1 MVSTQEVD
9 GKRYSIGVIGDLPAL
24 MAFWE
29 MFRDQANDAAM
40 REIGIVAASFPG
52 QGALPGVYDPVP
64 SIKTYNDYQ
73 EMLEAHSE
81 INLVIEATGRA
92 SLVAELRANL
102 PAHITLVEQAAA
114 NFFIKLLTQDK
125 MWVACKLDL
134 LHTQSML
141 KTIIDQMD
149 EEILFLDLDGRVLDS
164 NQKARERAD
173 IPAKKVIG
181 CDLHAVFTGMRA
193 PDKGEHDCPF
203 EQTLET
209 DEPGEALASYVG
221 EDGRVQYYRI
231 YTYPIHDEAGNL
243 CNIVA
248 MRRNITRRMEMEHR
262 LQQSEKLASI
272 GELSTYIAHE
282 IRNPLFTI
290 SGFANS
296 LVRNKDVDEKVREK
310 LSIILDE
317 SRRLDVIL
325 KSIINFTRPTEAEVT
340 MVDINEL
347 AASTMEV
354 MGLGLSKQGIELV
367 MALEAGVA
375 MVKANP
381 EVIKQCLINLVK
393 NAIEAMEEGGGVL
406 TISTAMNHD
415 YAALTV
421 EDTGVGIE
429 PEVREKIFSPF
440 FSTKGK
446 GSGLGLAQTRKIMD
460 EIGGEVDLTSTVG
473 KGTRI
478 TLLLPPIL
486 AVADS
491 ETPG

>member
-1 MVSTQEVD
+1 MVSSQVVD

-29 MFRDQANDAAM
+29 TFRDQANDAVLG
-40 REIGIVAASFPG
+40 EIGIVAAAFPG
-52 QGALPGVYDPVP
+52 QGALPGLYQPVG
-64 SIKTYNDYQ
+64 SIRTYTNYQ
-73 EMLEAHSE
+73 EMLEKHPE
-81 INLVIEATGRA
+81 INLVIEATGRP
-92 SLVAELRANL
+92 SFVAELRATL
-102 PAHITLVEQAAA
+102 PSHITLVEQTAA

-164 NQKARERAD
+164 NQKARDRAD
-173 IPAKKVIG
+173 MPSRKIIG
-181 CDLHAVFTGMRA
+181 RDLHAIFTGMHA
-193 PDKGEHDCPF
+193 MGNEEHDCPF
-203 EQTLET
+203 QQTLHT
-209 DEPGEALASYVG
+209 DERGEALASYVG

-243 CNIVA
+243 CNVVA
-248 MRRNITRRMEMEHR
+248 MRRNITRRMEMEQR

-296 LVRNKDVDEKVREK
+296 LVRNKSVDDKVREK
-310 LSIILDE
+310 LNIILEE
-317 SRRLDVIL
+317 SRRLDIIL
-325 KSIINFTRPTEAEVT
+325 KSIINFTRPTEAEIT

-347 AASTMEV
+347 VTSTMEV
-354 MGLGLSKQGIELV
+354 MGLGLSQQHIELV
-367 MALEAGVA
+367 RELEAGMA

-393 NAIEAMEEGGGVL
+393 NAIEAMPEGGVL
-406 TISTAMNHD
+406 TIATGMNRD
-415 YAALTV
+415 YATLTV

-446 GSGLGLAQTRKIMD
+446 GSGLGLAMTRKIMD
-460 EIGGEVDLTSTVG
+460 EIGGEVDLTSSVG

-486 AVADS
+486 AVAES
-491 ETPG
+491 PAPE

>member
-1 MVSTQEVD
+1 MSTQDINER
-9 GKRYSIGVIGDLPAL
+9 RYDIGVIGDLPSL

-29 MFRDQANDAAM
+29 MFRDKANDAAL
-40 REIGIVAASFPG
+40 REIGIVAAAFPG
-52 QGALPGVYDPVP
+52 QGALPGLYE
-64 SIKTYNDYQ
+64 SAGAIRTYTGYR
-73 EMLEAHSE
+73 EMLDEHPE
-81 INLVIEATGRA
+81 INMVIESTGRA
-92 SLVAELRANL
+92 SLLAELRATL
-102 PAHITLVEQAAA
+102 PPHITLVERAAA

-134 LHTQSML
+134 FHTQSML

-149 EEILFLDLDGRVLDS
+149 EEILFLDLDGRVLDL
-164 NQKARERAD
+164 NRKVLERTGIPKKKA
-173 IPAKKVIG
+173 IG
-181 CDLHAVFTGMRA
+181 ADLHTIFTGMKS
-193 PDKGEHDCPF
+193 PEGTEHECPF
-203 EQTLET
+203 RHTRQM
-209 DEPGEALASYVG
+209 DGPCEALASYVG
-221 EDGRVQYYRI
+221 DDGRVQYFRI

-243 CNIVA
+243 CNVVA
-248 MRRNITRRMEMEHR
+248 MRRNITQRTEIEQR

-296 LVRNKDVDEKVREK
+296 LVRNKNVDEKVREK

-325 KSIINFTRPTEAEVT
+325 KSIINFTRPTEAEIT
-340 MVDINEL
+340 IVDLNEL

-367 MALEAGVA
+367 MELEPGIA

-393 NAIEAMEEGGGVL
+393 NAIEAMPDGGML
-406 TISTAMNHD
+406 TVSTGMIGNFAT
-415 YAALTV
+415 LSV
-421 EDTGVGIE
+421 EDTGVGIA
-429 PEVREKIFSPF
+429 PEIREKIFSPF

-446 GSGLGLAQTRKIMD
+446 GSGLGLAMTRKILD
-460 EIGGEVDLTSTVG
+460 EIGGDVDLTSSVD

-486 AVADS
+486 AVAES
-491 ETPG
+491 RTSG

>member
-1 MVSTQEVD
+1 MVSSQQIN
-9 GKRYSIGVIGDLPAL
+9 GKRYTIGVIGDLPAL

-40 REIGIVAASFPG
+40 REIGIVAAAFPG
-52 QGALPGVYDPVP
+52 QSALPGVYQPVNT
-64 SIKTYNDYQ
+64 IRTYNDYQ
-73 EMLEAHSE
+73 EMLDQHPE
-81 INLVIEATGRA
+81 INMIIEATGRS
-92 SLVAELRANL
+92 SLLAELRKAL
-102 PAHITLVEQAAA
+102 PPHITLVERAAA

-141 KTIIDQMD
+141 KTIVDQMD

-164 NQKARERAD
+164 NQKARESAD
-173 IPAKKVIG
+173 THGRKLVG
-181 CDLHAVFTGMRA
+181 CDLHSVF
-193 PDKGEHDCPF
+193 KGLRTPGNGNHECPF
-203 EQTLET
+203 EQTLQT
-209 DEPGEALASYVG
+209 DEQGEALASYVG

-243 CNIVA
+243 CNVVA
-248 MRRNITRRMEMEHR
+248 MRRNITRRMEMEQR

-310 LSIILDE
+310 LGIILDE

-325 KSIINFTRPTEAEVT
+325 KSIINFTRPTEAEIT
-340 MVDINEL
+340 RVDLNEL
-347 AASTMEV
+347 VRGTMEV
-354 MGLGLSKQGIELV
+354 MGLGLSNMHIELV
-367 MALEAGVA
+367 MNFEAGMA

-393 NAIEAMEEGGGVL
+393 NAIEAMEENGGVL
-406 TISTAMNHD
+406 TISTGMARD
-415 YAALTV
+415 YVVLTV

-429 PEVREKIFSPF
+429 PEIREKVFSPF

-446 GSGLGLAQTRKIMD
+446 GSGLGLAMTRKIMD
-460 EIGGEVDLTSTVG
+460 EIGGEVDLTSSVG

-478 TLLLPPIL
+478 TLYLPPVL
-486 AVADS
+486 AVAES
-491 ETPG
+491 ETAG